1 VQLDAHSPH
10 CREAIQRLTGWADV
24 LISNFHEEALGR
36 MGLGYDVLR
45 ARNPRLIYALVNGFG
60 PRGQEAGKSMVDGA
74 GQARGGLVSV
84 TGDADRGPMMPGA
97 IIADTAG
104 AMQLAL
110 GVMTALVARERTG
123 VAQRVDVSSY
133 GAQIWLQM
141 WEITQSAMTSNQ
153 LTRQG
158 PHHPNIPGMYGVYET
173 ADGKSI
179 FLAFA
184 RTEASW
190 QAFCDFAGFP
200 ELGTDPR
207 WNSLQKRMGMGN
219 DAEGKIAGQ
228 IRPYLEHAF
237 KSKPLAVWEKF
248 LDSQPEIIYNA
259 VYDYDQVLADPQAIA
274 NEYIIEMDLPVIG
287 HTKMLG
293 NLVHLSE
300 TPGVADRQPPELG
313 QHTEEVLLE
322 FGFSWDE
329 IVVMNDETSEA
340 LRRKF
345 AALAS

>member
-1 VQLDAHSPH
+1 
-10 CREAIQRLTGWADV
+10 
-24 LISNFHEEALGR
+24 
-36 MGLGYDVLR
+36 
-45 ARNPRLIYALVNGFG
+45 
-60 PRGQEAGKSMVDGA
+60 
-74 GQARGGLVSV
+74 
-84 TGDADRGPMMPGA
+84 
-97 IIADTAG
+97 
-104 AMQLAL
+104 
-110 GVMTALVARERTG
+110 MTALVARERTG

-141 WEITQSAMTSNQ
+141 WEITQSAMTGNQ

-158 PHHPNIPGMYGVYET
+158 SHHPNIPGTYGVYET
-173 ADGKSI
+173 ADGKSL

-200 ELGTDPR
+200 EIGTDPR
-207 WNSLQKRMGMGN
+207 WNSLQRRMGMGN

-228 IRPYLEHAF
+228 IRPYLERAF
-237 KSKPLAVWEKF
+237 RSKPLDVWIAF

-259 VYDYDQVLADPQAIA
+259 VYDYDQVLSDPQAIA

-322 FGFSWDE
+322 LGFDWDE
-329 IVVMNDETSEA
+329 IMLMNEETREA

-345 AALAS
+345 AAAGS